1 MIAQIWPFFKIED
14 KVRLTKTETLVESS
28 IPLLNIEQID
38 DGSVWCCCFTWR
50 WFCKPHKT
58 AVNLFR
64 CSTSSLVL
72 AI

>member
-1 MIAQIWPFFKIED
+1 MIAQIWPFFKIEG

-50 WFCKPHKT
+50 
-58 AVNLFR
+58 
-64 CSTSSLVL
+64 
-72 AI
+72 